1 MALKDILVT
10 AAEKKVDLDAEATEE
25 YVKAHIKDFRD
36 LIAY

>member
-10 AAEKKVDLDAEATEE
+10 AEKKIDLDAEATEE